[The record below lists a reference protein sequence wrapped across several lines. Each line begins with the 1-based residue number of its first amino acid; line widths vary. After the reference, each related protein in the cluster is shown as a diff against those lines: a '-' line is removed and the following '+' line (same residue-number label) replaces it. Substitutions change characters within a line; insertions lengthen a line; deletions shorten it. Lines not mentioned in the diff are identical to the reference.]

1 MNNKQGSSGYLKF
14 ISENPHLLAFGFAL
28 TFASSL
34 GQTFFIGTF
43 GPSILKE
50 FELSHTA
57 WGSIYMTGTIMSA
70 LCLPLTGQL
79 IDRFPLKIYTLI
91 VISGL
96 CISGLF
102 ISFNP
107 SFWLLIPIIF
117 CLRHTG
123 QGLTSHVAI
132 TTMARHFSTGR
143 GKAVAL
149 ASLGYAFG
157 ESFLPLIIVI
167 AIGVL
172 GWRTTYGLTSILL
185 GIGIIPLTLWLL
197 RKSFLGQQAN
207 SNGTYIVEKTL
218 TTTMKSWT
226 RREMLSDWRFY
237 LLLPAVVAPSFI
249 GTALFFHHLTL
260 AEAKNWS
267 AVWFTGS
274 YWVYAVGSM
283 TASLTFGPVID
294 RMTAIKSVPF
304 FLMPKICALIIIWA
318 FNDPIWAWPYLLLL
332 GLNVGMTYTGLTS
345 LWAELYGPKH
355 LGAIRSLIVAIT
367 VLASALGPPVMGF
380 MIDTNISMGNIC
392 IIFAIYCV
400 IATIFIFAG
409 LRSSETSVKRYSGS

>member
-1 MNNKQGSSGYLKF
+1 
-14 ISENPHLLAFGFAL
+14 
-28 TFASSL
+28 
-34 GQTFFIGTF
+34 
-43 GPSILKE
+43 
-50 FELSHTA
+50 
-57 WGSIYMTGTIMSA
+57 
-70 LCLPLTGQL
+70 
-79 IDRFPLKIYTLI
+79 
-91 VISGL
+91 
-96 CISGLF
+96 
-102 ISFNP
+102 
-107 SFWLLIPIIF
+107 
-117 CLRHTG
+117 
-123 QGLTSHVAI
+123 
-132 TTMARHFSTGR
+132 
-143 GKAVAL
+143 
-149 ASLGYAFG
+149 
-157 ESFLPLIIVI
+157 
-167 AIGVL
+167 VL

-318 FNDPIWAWPYLLLL
+318 FNDPIWAWPYLLLMGRIIWPQASWSNSVFDSSDYCFSFGTWTSRN
-332 GLNVGMTYTGLTS
+332 GLYDRYQYKYGKY
-345 LWAELYGPKH
+345 LYYFCN
-355 LGAIRSLIVAIT
+355 LLCNRNYIYFCGAPL
-367 VLASALGPPVMGF
+367 F
-380 MIDTNISMGNIC
+380 
-392 IIFAIYCV
+392 
-400 IATIFIFAG
+400 
-409 LRSSETSVKRYSGS
+409 